1 MENLEQKQPEKGEEA
16 PKKRQII
23 IDIIGDNNIKL
34 SSKSEHASVFEL
46 IAVLNSMIQTFNV
59 KQEEK

>member
-1 MENLEQKQPEKGEEA
+1 MENANEKQPEKGEEA

-23 IDIIGDNNIKL
+23 INIIGDNNIRL
-34 SSKSEHASVFEL
+34 SPESEHASVFEL